1 MRGLIGGE
9 LEGQGIYHFSGC
21 VRAGIME
28 FLPVSGCLMSW

>member
-1 MRGLIGGE
+1 MRGGDRGE
-9 LEGQGIYHFSGC
+9 LEARGIYHFSGC